1 MHTLVDAA
9 TSLTV
14 DGAWN
19 FKTKIN
25 PLIRKPLADLEYA
38 LTNLEPH
45 ERWLLKPK
53 CLNKNQTLWSPGLK
67 IGTKMGDKSHMTEFF
82 GPVLT
87 IMKIDNLE
95 EGIKLV
101 NDTGYGLTSALE
113 SLNDDEQNLWKE
125 KIEAGNLYINRS
137 STGAVVERQPF
148 GGMNKSAFGT
158 GIKAGGLNY
167 IYQFFNFDNASQV
180 PNFKASQYVEIKG
193 YNLKNVAEDLAKNDR
208 HDILPVFKNYVNAY
222 DQYFSQEIDY
232 QKIPGQSNIT
242 RFLKLPNI
250 AIRAHQSCSVKDL
263 ILAILAAKLCV
274 NEVHLS
280 IEKDN
285 LIEEINKISPAILW
299 QVKIVIQNNE
309 EFAQQIEKFKRVR
322 IIGKNALD
330 IFKQKA
336 AKTGLA
342 VIGEDV
348 IYQGRVELLHYL
360 QEQSVSNNYHRFGYI
375 AQLQK

>member
-1 MHTLVDAA
+1 M
-9 TSLTV
+9 
-14 DGAWN
+14 
-19 FKTKIN
+19 
-25 PLIRKPLADLEYA
+25 
-38 LTNLEPH
+38 
-45 ERWLLKPK
+45 
-53 CLNKNQTLWSPGLK
+53 
-67 IGTKMGDKSHMTEFF
+67 
-82 GPVLT
+82 
-87 IMKIDNLE
+87 
-95 EGIKLV
+95 
-101 NDTGYGLTSALE
+101 
-113 SLNDDEQNLWKE
+113 
-125 KIEAGNLYINRS
+125 
-137 STGAVVERQPF
+137 
-148 GGMNKSAFGT
+148 
-158 GIKAGGLNY
+158 
-167 IYQFFNFDNASQV
+167 
-180 PNFKASQYVEIKG
+180 
-193 YNLKNVAEDLAKNDR
+193 
-208 HDILPVFKNYVNAY
+208 
-222 DQYFSQEIDY
+222 
-232 QKIPGQSNIT
+232 
-242 RFLKLPNI
+242 PNI

-330 IFKQKA
+330 LFKQKA